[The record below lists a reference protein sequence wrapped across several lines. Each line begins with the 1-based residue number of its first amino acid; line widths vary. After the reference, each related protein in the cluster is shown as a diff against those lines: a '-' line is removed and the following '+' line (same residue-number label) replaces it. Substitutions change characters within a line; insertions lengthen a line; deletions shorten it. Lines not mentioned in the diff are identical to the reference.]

1 VNDLTFAQLGLP
13 DALVASVE
21 ALGFEAPSSIQAAA
35 IPVALE
41 GHDIIGLSETGS
53 GKTAAFGLA
62 GLARINLDSLLPQ
75 MLVVCPT
82 RELAVQVCDELQRL
96 GSKLPHLRAVAIYGG
111 APLDRQIR
119 ALRQGIQLVVGT
131 PGRLID
137 LIERGALN
145 LEEVKVAV
153 LDEAD
158 RMLDMGFAEDMEAIL
173 KTLPEEHQTM
183 FFSATMNPAV
193 SRLIKRF
200 GKEPK
205 NIEIHRETMT
215 VELIDQCC
223 YEARE
228 RSRVELISRIIDLER
243 PKLAII
249 FCNTKRA
256 VDECTEALLS
266 RGYAADRLHGDINQ
280 GLRER
285 VLRLFREGTVEVLVA
300 TDVAAR
306 GIDVEDV
313 EIVFNYDLPQDPEDY
328 VHRIG
333 RTGRAGRSGKAVSFI
348 HGRDVYRIKT
358 IERYTRQQIARAVIP
373 SQELVDNQIAGR
385 LIEKISE
392 RLAEGG
398 DDRSVQVLAPLR
410 EAGNE
415 WEAIAGVLMALVREA
430 NSREGEEI
438 IEDRGDAPRER
449 KERPPRED
457 RGPREDRPPRE
468 DRGPRDDHER
478 PPRPPREPREFSP
491 EREDRRERPDASER
505 RPAYQ
510 DREDAPE
517 PGMVRLFLSL
527 GKRDQV
533 SAGDIVG
540 MLHNECL
547 LERGTVGRIRLMP
560 NFSFVE
566 VREAEAQRAM
576 DGANH
581 AKLRGQK
588 FRLDVDRGNGGDQ
601 GEGPRGGEGGGS
613 YGGQGGGGGGG
624 GGYGGQGGG
633 GGGGYGGGSGAPRRD
648 SSSYSAGRPGK
659 PFQKSDRP
667 GGGGGSGGGGG
678 FRSGGNKFGGKP
690 GGGKPGGGRREG
702 GPPKRDRY

>member
-1 VNDLTFAQLGLP
+1 MNDLTFAQLGLP
-13 DALVASVE
+13 DALVAAVE

-35 IPVALE
+35 IPIALE

-62 GLARINLDSLLPQ
+62 GLARIKLDSLLPQ

-82 RELAVQVCDELQRL
+82 RELAVQVCEELQRL
-96 GSKLPHLRAVAIYGG
+96 GAKLPHLRALAIYGG
-111 APLDRQIR
+111 APIDRQIR

-137 LIERGALN
+137 LVERGALN
-145 LEEVKVAV
+145 LEEVQVAV

-158 RMLDMGFAEDMEAIL
+158 RMLDMGFAEDMESIL

-200 GKEPK
+200 GKEPR

-215 VELIDQCC
+215 VELIEQCC

-243 PKLAII
+243 PKLAIV

-358 IERYTRQQIARAVIP
+358 IERYIRQPITRAVIP

-385 LIEKISE
+385 LLEKISE
-392 RLAEGG
+392 RLTEGG
-398 DDRSVQVLAPLR
+398 DVRSAEVLAPLR
-410 EAGNE
+410 EAGHE
-415 WEAIAGVLMALVREA
+415 WDAIAGVLMALVREA

-457 RGPREDRPPRE
+457 RGPREERPPRE
-468 DRGPRDDHER
+468 DRGPREDR
-478 PPRPPREPREFSP
+478 APREPREFSSD
-491 EREDRRERPDASER
+491 RDDRRERPDSSDR

-540 MLHNECL
+540 MLHNECQ

-566 VREAEAQRAM
+566 VREEEVRRAM
-576 DGANH
+576 DGASR

-588 FRLDVDRGNGGDQ
+588 FRLDVDRGNAGADDSSDR
-601 GEGPRGGEGGGS
+601 PS
-613 YGGQGGGGGGG
+613 GG
-624 GGYGGQGGG
+624 GGYGGG
-633 GGGGYGGGSGAPRRD
+633 GGGGYGGGGGGYGGGGGGGAPRRGN
-648 SSSYSAGRPGK
+648 SSYSAGRPGK

-667 GGGGGSGGGGG
+667 DGGGG